1 MSRDAVARQARFA
14 AVEVEMRQM
23 VAEIILFNQAIADR
37 VGLNPTDLQCLGIL
51 LDAGAISAGRLATL
65 ANLTTGAI
73 TGVVDRLVRA
83 GYVRRTA
90 DPADRR
96 RVIVEPLT
104 ARAEQEIRP
113 LYATMG
119 EAMAVECAHYSNDEL
134 ALIADFLART
144 HPLNRAQTARL
155 RSETPGKKPR
165 WDNVPELTG
174 TRTAVE

>member
-1 MSRDAVARQARFA
+1 MSRDSVGRQARFA
-14 AVEVEMRQM
+14 AVEAEMRQV

-51 LDAGAISAGRLATL
+51 LDTGAISAGRLATL
-65 ANLTTGAI
+65 SNLTTGAI
-73 TGVVDRLVRA
+73 TGVVDRLMRA

-104 ARAEQEIRP
+104 VRAEQEIRP

-119 EAMAVECAHYSNDEL
+119 EAMAVECAHYSDAEL

-155 RSETPGKKPR
+155 RSETPSKQPR
-165 WDNVPELTG
+165 WSDAPEPLE
-174 TRTAVE
+174 TRMVVE